1 MAMINHPIAVTD
13 SDAAL
18 VHKRPS
24 RGARIGFRLL
34 LLCWFVLMFWPC
46 LTQSNTAISRVDNV
60 IMTLMAAVILIATH
74 TALQTND
81 RFHAGLFAGAELL
94 YCGAY

>member
-1 MAMINHPIAVTD
+1 MAMINHPTVVTD
-13 SDAAL
+13 SDDTL
-18 VHKRPS
+18 VHKRPD

-34 LLCWFVLMFWPC
+34 LLCWFVLMVWPC
-46 LTQSNTAISRVDNV
+46 LTQSNAAISCADNV
-60 IMTLMAAVILIATH
+60 IMTLMAAVILVATH